1 MRFKINSIKNRIL
14 IGFLSVILGVLIL
27 GVISLIYLNRIN
39 SIRTLGEQLNSIQTT
54 SLHLIKAD
62 NDFFDIEAIN
72 KLYFMSKESAILSK
86 REKLWAQIQKDLLN
100 FQTERNISKL
110 QKELSEIDSTLK
122 RYNKRFQKLTE
133 LIYIRGF
140 KDYGMEGKMRVYAHK
155 LENSELG
162 FSLSDVLSLRRHEK
176 DFFLRNDSTYITLL
190 NQQAKQMLNG
200 LPENRTTYDSAITVI
215 QSYVNTFNALVTVQ
229 SQIGLNSNEGLR
241 NELNNLTMT
250 LDCQFVELSSHA
262 EHNFT
267 NVSNRIIFLFSSALV
282 VITALTILWSNFIS
296 KKLSRPI
303 KKLDDAMRL
312 ANENDLK
319 GLINVTLKNPDSE
332 IEHLST
338 SFAELMK
345 KAKVQMKEIKDKSS
359 ALEQQNDELKKVNN
373 ELDSFIYSTAHDLR
387 SPLASLLGLVH
398 LSELEQQ
405 SDHNNYL
412 SLMKGSIQKMDNFI
426 KDVVAYSKNKKLEV
440 NKEDLNINDLIL
452 DVFKD
457 HQYMPEAGRI
467 ERKVDV
473 RGNEIVHSDV
483 GRLKIIFNNLI
494 SNAIRYA
501 DFNKKK
507 CWVSIRV
514 DVTHS
519 SINIIFSDNGIGIE
533 DAHLKKIFNMFF
545 RASESSSG
553 SGLGLFILLETV
565 KKLSGSVEVSSELK
579 VGTSFFINIP
589 QETNEIQKHK
599 NRQINVFS

>member
-39 SIRTLGEQLNSIQTT
+39 SIRTLGEQLNSLQTT

-62 NDFFDIEAIN
+62 NDFFDIGAID
-72 KLYFMSKESAILSK
+72 KLYFTSKESAILNK
-86 REKLWAQIQKDLLN
+86 REKLWAQIQKSLLN
-100 FQTERNISKL
+100 FQTERGISTL

-176 DFFLRNDSTYITLL
+176 DFFLRNDSNYIKLL
-190 NQQAKQMLNG
+190 NRQAQQMLNS
-200 LPENRTTYDSAITVI
+200 LPESRTTYDSAITVI
-215 QSYVNTFNALVTVQ
+215 QSYVNTFNALVSVQ

-250 LDCQFVELSSHA
+250 LDRQFVKLSSHA
-262 EHNFT
+262 EHNFA
-267 NVSNRIIFLFSSALV
+267 NVSNRIIFLFSSALII
-282 VITALTILWSNFIS
+282 ITVLTILWSNFIS

-312 ANENDLK
+312 ANKNDLK

-338 SFAELMK
+338 SFTELMK

-359 ALEQQNDELKKVNN
+359 ALEQQNNELKKVNN
-373 ELDSFIYSTAHDLR
+373 QLDSFIYSTAHDLR

-398 LSELEQQ
+398 LSELEQN

-412 SLMKGSIQKMDNFI
+412 GLMKGSIQKMDNFI
-426 KDVVAYSKNKKLEV
+426 KDVVAYSKNKKLEI

-457 HQYMPEAGRI
+457 HQYMSEVGRI
-467 ERKVDV
+467 ERKIDV
-473 RGNEIVHSDV
+473 RGNEIIHSDL

-533 DAHLKKIFNMFF
+533 DTHLKKIFNMFF

-565 KKLSGSVEVSSELK
+565 KKLSGSVEVSSEPK

-589 QETNEIQKHK
+589 QEINEVQKHK